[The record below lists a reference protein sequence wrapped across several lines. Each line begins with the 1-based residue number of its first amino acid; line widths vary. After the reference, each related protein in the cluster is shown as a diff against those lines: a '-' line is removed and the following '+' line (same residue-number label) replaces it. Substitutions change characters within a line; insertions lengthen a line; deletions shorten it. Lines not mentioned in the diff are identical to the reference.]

1 MITTKLREQ
10 ATELIDFGNS
20 KEKAQ
25 GQGMIQVLNEL
36 EKYYKGF
43 NVYDEYFDNLSNEA
57 KEEVNEEFK
66 KLGIY

>member
-1 MITTKLREQ
+1 MITKQLRDQ
-10 ATELIDFGNS
+10 ATELIGFGNS

-43 NVYDEYFDNLSNEA
+43 NVYDEYFESLSNEA
-57 KEEVNEEFK
+57 KEGVNEECK

>member
-1 MITTKLREQ
+1 MITKQLREQ

-20 KEKAQ
+20 IEKAQ

-43 NVYDEYFDNLSNEA
+43 NVYDEYFDSLSNEA

>member
-1 MITTKLREQ
+1 MITKQLREQ

-25 GQGMIQVLNEL
+25 GQGMIHVLNEL

-43 NVYDEYFDNLSNEA
+43 NVYDEYFDSLSNEA

>member
-1 MITTKLREQ
+1 MITKQLREQ

-43 NVYDEYFDNLSNEA
+43 NVYDEYFDSLSNEA